1 MKKILS
7 LTALLI
13 ASPVFAETPESILE
27 HTIGSI
33 DIMEVTS
40 NAIPFVPQLPSPTI
54 PSMPGSIVPPTPST
68 PGMGPGPGVP
78 NGGNGQG
85 RSSLENTRQV
95 IQTAKDF
102 VALGEAIYTLVQKGK
117 PSNVTNYEAIS
128 VVPKDPATGE
138 YVDPFDMEGFGIPEE
153 RNFKASIKNGA
164 GTEVVRFDYTLVYS
178 YGGSYNGSGY
188 YLSNVMIIP
197 KSIKTTHGWDFSA
210 TMSLSG
216 IMNHGSRANPVAGA
230 MVTIKYKMNSWRAAF
245 ERNDTIHVTGKG
257 QVRSYGIK

>member
-13 ASPVFAETPESILE
+13 TSPMLAETPESILE

-33 DIMEVTS
+33 DIQEVA
-40 NAIPFVPQLPSPTI
+40 NFDEAPAPFIPQFPAPTI
-54 PSMPGSIVPPTPST
+54 PSIPGGGITPPSNV
-68 PGMGPGPGVP
+68 GPGAGPGQQP
-78 NGGNGQG
+78 GNG
-85 RSSLENTRQV
+85 RTTLENTRQV

-128 VVPKDPATGE
+128 VVPKDQTTGE
-138 YVDPFDMEGFGIPEE
+138 YVDPFDMEGFTIPEE
-153 RNFKASIKNGA
+153 RNFSVSIKNGSGA
-164 GTEVVRFDYTLVYS
+164 EVVKFNYTLVYS
-178 YGGSYNGSGY
+178 FGGSYNGTGH

-197 KSIKTTHGWDFSA
+197 KSIKTTHGWDFNA

-216 IMNHGSRANPVAGA
+216 IMNHGSRTNPVAGA
-230 MVTIKYKMNSWRAAF
+230 LVAIKYQMNSWRAAF

-257 QVRSYGIK
+257 QVRSYGLK